1 MSNQQLEV
9 SPKAI
14 SGVIFLVL
22 ILLIGIPV
30 GSRLYKTVKP
40 GHVSVATLFGQV
52 KQTTYAPGLHIPVN
66 PFLTFH
72 DYDTRNKELKES
84 IGVPSQDQ
92 LTTQID
98 VSIKYKMN
106 GGMATRILE
115 ETGTA
120 DQVVM
125 VHLTPAVRSIVRE
138 QGKTIARAEDFFLE
152 TTQEKLQGSVLTAL
166 QSILDDKGILIEGV
180 LIRDIVLPQSLV
192 QQIERKK
199 TAEQEVERQKA
210 ELERFRTQQEQ
221 KVVEAQAKLDAA
233 QKEAETKRVLAEAQ
247 AFEIEKINTALA
259 NATGYIQLEA
269 LKALS
274 TIAKDPAAK
283 LYFMNGDSPM
293 PLPLMNLGESLK

>member
-1 MSNQQLEV
+1 MSNQQVEI
-9 SPKAI
+9 SPKAV
-14 SGVIFLVL
+14 SGVVFIVIFLL
-22 ILLIGIPV
+22 IAVPL
-30 GSRLYKTVKP
+30 GSRLYKTVEP
-40 GHVSVATLFGQV
+40 GHISVGTLFGKVQD
-52 KQTTYAPGLHIPVN
+52 TTYSPGLHIPVN
-66 PFLTFH
+66 PFLSFH

-98 VSIKYKMN
+98 VSIKYKIN
-106 GGMATRILE
+106 GAMATRILE
-115 ETGTA
+115 ETGSV

-125 VHLTPAVRSIVRE
+125 VHLTPAVRSVVRE
-138 QGKTIARAEDFFLE
+138 QGKTISRAEDFFLE
-152 TTQEKLQGSVLTAL
+152 TTQETLQNSVLGAL
-166 QSILDDKGILIEGV
+166 QETLSDKGVLVEGV
-180 LIRDIVLPQSLV
+180 LIRDIVLPTSLV

-247 AFEIEKINTALA
+247 AFEIEKINAALA
-259 NATGYIQLEA
+259 QASGYIKLEA
-269 LKALS
+269 LKSLS
-274 TIAKDPAAK
+274 EIAKDPAAK

-293 PLPLMNLGESLK
+293 PFPLMNLGEGLK